1 MGASFMEN
9 YKDSQ
14 HGQQVPEIA
23 TGTHGKKPYQKP
35 ARRRERVFET
45 SALACGKVQS
55 TQSQC
60 AHNRKNS

>member
-1 MGASFMEN
+1 MKN
-9 YKDSQ
+9 YEDSPRE
-14 HGQQVPEIA
+14 QQV
-23 TGTHGKKPYQKP
+23 TGIETGAQGKKPYQKP

-55 TQSQC
+55 TQGQC

>member
-1 MGASFMEN
+1 MGAFMKNQE
-9 YKDSQ
+9 DSQ
-14 HGQQVPEIA
+14 HAQQATEIQP
-23 TGTHGKKPYQKP
+23 GTHEKKPYQKP